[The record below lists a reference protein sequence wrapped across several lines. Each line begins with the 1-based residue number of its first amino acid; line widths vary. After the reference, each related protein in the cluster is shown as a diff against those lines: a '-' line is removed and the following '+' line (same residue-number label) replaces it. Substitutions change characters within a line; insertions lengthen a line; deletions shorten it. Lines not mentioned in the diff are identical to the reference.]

1 MVELCSSLRTT
12 DKRVSLFVSLR
23 KQTFKLCNFTHPLL
37 ISCQGRVLARKSTLW
52 QNIGLKNYGIVPA
65 GHLSHLGTGPTT
77 SDAHFSTGLFID
89 KHTTLAEHQPGSRVY
104 LITELG
110 TSCSFHFTTWKWL
123 QKMASRNPDCNAIHH
138 ESSSSNVVPFNH
150 QRLKQKIIKLIVWT
164 PNFIIFVMMSYY
176 CLLILHCG

>member
-12 DKRVSLFVSLR
+12 DKESLYLPPSLSLIFSLCLIE
-23 KQTFKLCNFTHPLL
+23 KTSTFKLCHFTHPLL

-52 QNIGLKNYGIVPA
+52 QNIGLKHFGIIPA

-104 LITELG
+104 LITELCTG
-110 TSCSFHFTTWKWL
+110 CSLHFKRGSDYKKLPAEIMIAIPFIMNQVQALWFCLTTRDWTKT
-123 QKMASRNPDCNAIHH
+123 KMDSLD
-138 ESSSSNVVPFNH
+138 S
-150 QRLKQKIIKLIVWT
+150 
-164 PNFIIFVMMSYY
+164 
-176 CLLILHCG
+176 